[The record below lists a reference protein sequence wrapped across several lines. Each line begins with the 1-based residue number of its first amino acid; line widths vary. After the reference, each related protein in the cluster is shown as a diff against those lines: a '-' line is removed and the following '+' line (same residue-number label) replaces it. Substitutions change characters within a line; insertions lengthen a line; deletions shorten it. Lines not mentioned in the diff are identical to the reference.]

1 MNGGGALMVY
11 RLYFSVPI
19 TLSFTS
25 TTISAAAPYT
35 GVLRVAL
42 VENRMLPLMNYGA
55 NAAVVQQWYDDNKG
69 DTRDSHHGPR
79 APKTVGCAFSP
90 SVHSFLEAKA

>member
-11 RLYFSVPI
+11 RLYFSAPI

-42 VENRMLPLMNYGA
+42 VENRMLPLMNYGT
-55 NAAVVQQWYDDNKG
+55 NAATVRQWYDDNKG
-69 DTRDSHHGPR
+69 GNGTIGLARRGLL
-79 APKTVGCAFSP
+79 AVP
-90 SVHSFLEAKA
+90 SFPA